1 MTKKKEGLTG
11 LKAWGREYERYLQ
24 EAEPEKYKRLEKE
37 GKLWQHL
44 KKKDDEFYNAMM
56 EMLWSQTPPD
66 VIMETIHEMFLE
78 P

>member
-1 MTKKKEGLTG
+1 MAKKKEGLTG

-37 GKLWQHL
+37 GKLWEHL
-44 KKKDDEFYNAMM
+44 KKKDEEFHNATM

-66 VIMETIHEMFLE
+66 VIMETIHAMFLE